1 MTETILVGIALII
14 VAGIGAQWLAW
25 RLKIP
30 SILILLIIGFLLGPG
45 LNVID
50 VDALFGAML
59 FPVVSIAVAIILF
72 EGGLS
77 LNVRELSKVGRTVL
91 GLVSV
96 GAFITWGL
104 GSVAAY
110 YLLDL
115 ELGLSILLGAIVVL
129 TGPTVT
135 GPLLRH
141 IRPVKKLNTILKWEG
156 IVIDPLGAMLGVL
169 VFEALLAGEVQ
180 SLTSVASAFMLKT
193 VVVGVVVGALSAA
206 ILSLLLK
213 YYWIPD
219 FLQNPVTFMIVIASF
234 VISNHLH
241 SESGLLA
248 VTVMGITLA
257 SQKAVSI
264 DHIVEFKENLR
275 VLLISGIFILLAAR
289 LRPADLAQINLR
301 SLAFLGVLI
310 LVARPLSVFLVTLGK
325 GFTWRERLFLS
336 WMAPRGI
343 VAASVASVFAIELVA
358 AGYSEAQRLVPLTF
372 IVIVGTVAVYSLTA
386 PWVAR
391 RLNVAQPNPQGLLIV
406 GAQPWAQAIG
416 AAVQAQGFE
425 VMLVDSNRE
434 NAMAARMSGLSTY
447 VGNVLSERTVDEI
460 ELGGIGRLLATT
472 ANDEI
477 NSLAALHFKPILGR
491 ANVYQLPPTRDT
503 KQMEHVS
510 RRLQGRSLFS
520 DQATCLYL
528 AQRFAN
534 GAVVKTNHLTEEF
547 DFKAFQA
554 MYGKNA
560 TPLFLIDDETELI
573 VVSSDRA
580 IHPLPG
586 QKLISLVDPV
596 DERLPVEKRSEIAVD

>member
-1 MTETILVGIALII
+1 MTETILVGIALVI

-25 RLKIP
+25 RLRIP

-45 LNVID
+45 LNLID

-59 FPVVSIAVAIILF
+59 FPVVSLSVAIILF

-77 LNVRELSKVGRTVL
+77 LNVRELSKVGHTVI

-96 GAFITWGL
+96 GALITWGV

-115 ELGLSILLGAIVVL
+115 GLGLSVLLGAIVVL

-141 IRPVKKLNTILKWEG
+141 IRPEKKLNTILKWEG
-156 IVIDPLGAMLGVL
+156 IVIDPLGAMFAVL

-180 SLTSVASAFMLKT
+180 GLTGVASVFILQT
-193 VVVGVVVGALSAA
+193 IVVGGIIGALAAA
-206 ILSLLLK
+206 ILTLLLK

-219 FLQNPVTFMIVIASF
+219 YLQNPVSFMVVIASF
-234 VISNHLH
+234 VISNLLH

-248 VTVMGITLA
+248 VTVMGAVLA
-257 SQKAVSI
+257 SQRTVSI

-310 LVARPLSVFLVTLGK
+310 LIARPLSVFLVTLGR

-343 VAASVASVFAIELVA
+343 IAASVASVFAIELVA
-358 AGYSEAQRLVPLTF
+358 AGYSGAERLVPLTF
-372 IVIVGTVAVYSLTA
+372 ITIVGTVAVYSLTA
-386 PWVAR
+386 SWVAR
-391 RLNVAQPNPQGLLIV
+391 RLNVAQPNPQGLLII

-425 VMLVDSNRE
+425 VKMVDSNRE
-434 NAMAARMSGLSTY
+434 NVMAARMSGLSTY
-447 VGNVLSERTVDEI
+447 AGNVLSEKAVNEI

-491 ANVYQLPPTRDT
+491 ANVYQLPPTKDREQ
-503 KQMEHVS
+503 KEHVS
-510 RRLQGRSLFS
+510 RSLQGRTLFS
-520 DQATCLYL
+520 DQSTGRYM
-528 AQRFAN
+528 AQRFAD
-534 GAVVKTNHLTEEF
+534 GAVIKTNHLTDEF
-547 DFKAFQA
+547 DFKAFQG
-554 MYGKNA
+554 MYGKDT
-560 TPLFLIDDETELI
+560 TPLFLIDCDELI
-573 VVSSDRA
+573 VVSSDRS
-580 IHPLPG
+580 IHPAPG

-596 DERLPVEKRSEIAVD
+596 DERLPVEQSLKIGAG